1 MFSKKKLSTPSLANA
16 SAYLAAVADA
26 DRGRRAQS
34 APSSAASTV
43 STPALSLSSSI
54 TGDSQAG
61 DGKTASA
68 GLHLDVDDALD
79 ADDDETGLLRPSVP
93 PTSEEVFTTRHVEFG
108 HDAHPEYRY
117 THEFT
122 PGERLERAKE
132 EEPPYYILLTTYL
145 SYLIFIV
152 IGHTRDFFGM
162 RVSPQKYKHLMPNNV
177 S

>member
-1 MFSKKKLSTPSLANA
+1 MFSKKKSSTPSLVNA

-54 TGDSQAG
+54 TGESDS
-61 DGKTASA
+61 KTTSA
-68 GLHLDVDDALD
+68 GHYSDLDDAFDVDN
-79 ADDDETGLLRPSVP
+79 DETGLLRPSVP

-122 PGERLERAKE
+122 PGERFEQAKE

-162 RVSPQKYKHLMPNNV
+162 RLSPQKYKHLMPNQV
-177 S
+177 SAMF